1 MKRKSFKILVLILVA
16 LHIYLIFMR
25 WIYWMLDY
33 HYGDFDYIFLKL
45 VDVPNGFEVVDN
57 LYNEVLF
64 DIYYLAFSTIV
75 TIIIAVKYL
84 KQQKKKMKKIIIYI
98 SIMVSNCASLG
109 AQSRELTATANLSK
123 DGDSIHYDFITATVP
138 QSSSASDQ
146 TWDFSNSRYLG
157 QEKEVFFVGNDSNHI
172 KMIDKDAILD
182 FSQDKEHLLLK
193 RLQTPL
199 LNIDFGNSFEY
210 LKFPFPLND
219 SLTCQIEGKGTYC
232 SKNKL
237 VLSGTCCTKTMAKG
251 KYQFEGGYC
260 SFDNN
265 LNPTYHYY
273 EKDHLGSIRMVVN
286 ENGTIE
292 QVNHYYPFGGVYGDL
307 AYNSELQKN
316 KYIGKEFDHT
326 SGLDWYDHGARMY
339 DAAKGSWDRMDKL
352 AEKYKATTP
361 YAYSINNPSKFA
373 DIDGLDI
380 VYMLQGGIEQK
391 RIISKQNITYV
402 QNLANQGK
410 ESFSKEDSLFL
421 QTFIIHKTNMPTK
434 LLFDRQ
440 IYKIAKNTNNENF
453 LNKRNT
459 KINISE
465 RIINNQKVYIYEL
478 RYKKIP
484 PLEQECIYILFF
496 PNTHECYIFYFQKL
510 LIKENNIWLWF
521 NLRGNLSVTR
531 INLEE
536 LKTIIL

>member
-1 MKRKSFKILVLILVA
+1 MKRII
-16 LHIYLIFMR
+16 IC
-25 WIYWMLDY
+25 
-33 HYGDFDYIFLKL
+33 IFLL
-45 VDVPNGFEVVDN
+45 TVNSI
-57 LYNEVLF
+57 LL
-64 DIYYLAFSTIV
+64 
-75 TIIIAVKYL
+75 IAL
-84 KQQKKKMKKIIIYI
+84 DFKM
-98 SIMVSNCASLG
+98 VENNCCL
-109 AQSRELTATANLSK
+109 RN
-123 DGDSIHYDFITATVP
+123 GDSIHYDFITATVP

-292 QVNHYYPFGGVYGDL
+292 QVNHYYSFGGVYGDQT
-307 AYNSELQKN
+307 YNSELQRN

-352 AEKYKATTP
+352 AEKYCSINP
-361 YAYSINNPSKFA
+361 YIYSINNPITYL
-373 DIDGLDI
+373 DLDGLRPRIYIETNGLGHTFVTIGEGRNTIVYTYGRYGALGSSGSILHQFTPTGEGVLVRKTGKQAREYLNEFSKKRNISIYTIEKGSDKDIASFFDEIWGSGTKTKSTTKKIKNNPDAKVVDEYSIFTNNCTTKSIEGVNYKQSNPLVPAEEITPMQDFGGSYNYKDKVISPSTLKHLLDKVSRKHPKDI
-380 VYMLQGGIEQK
+380 VKVKNPQEFI
-391 RIISKQNITYV
+391 
-402 QNLANQGK
+402 NQ
-410 ESFSKEDSLFL
+410 LF
-421 QTFIIHKTNMPTK
+421 K
-434 LLFDRQ
+434 
-440 IYKIAKNTNNENF
+440 
-453 LNKRNT
+453 
-459 KINISE
+459 
-465 RIINNQKVYIYEL
+465 
-478 RYKKIP
+478 
-484 PLEQECIYILFF
+484 
-496 PNTHECYIFYFQKL
+496 
-510 LIKENNIWLWF
+510 
-521 NLRGNLSVTR
+521 
-531 INLEE
+531 
-536 LKTIIL
+536 